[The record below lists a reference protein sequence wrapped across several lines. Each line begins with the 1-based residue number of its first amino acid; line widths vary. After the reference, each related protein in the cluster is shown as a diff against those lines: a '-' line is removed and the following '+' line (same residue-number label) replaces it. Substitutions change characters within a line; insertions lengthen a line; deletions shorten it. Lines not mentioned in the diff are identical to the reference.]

1 MSQHHFPFV
10 SVIMPIRN
18 EVEYVE
24 RSLSAVLRQ
33 DYPEDRFEVIVADGT
48 STDGTLQ
55 IIWKIQSKWPQL
67 RLVENPGKIVATGL
81 NAAISRARGEVIVR
95 VDGHCEIAPH
105 YVRRC
110 VEHLRSENSSVVG
123 GPIETVGETPLARV
137 IAAAMSSPFGVGNSA
152 FRTTRH
158 KTLLVDTV
166 PFPAYKRSVIEEAG
180 FADEELVRNQDDEY
194 NYRIRKLGGRVLL
207 AADVTSRYYS
217 RSTLFSLARQYY
229 QYGYWKVRVLQKHP
243 HQMSLRQFV
252 PPAFV
257 ASLMISLALI
267 SWQGSPIPLLFI
279 LVPYGLANLGASLWT
294 AHMQGWGK
302 IFLLPVVFAILHL
315 GYGLGFLWGL
325 LRFSRRWLRD

>member
-1 MSQHHFPFV
+1 MSQYHLPFV

-33 DYPEDRFEVIVADGT
+33 DYPADRFEVIVADGI

-55 IIWKIQSKWPQL
+55 VIKQIQSKWPQL
-67 RLVENPGKIVATGL
+67 WLVENPGKIVATGL

-110 VEHLRSENSSVVG
+110 VEHLRREDSSVVG
-123 GPIETVGETPLARV
+123 GSIETVGETPLARV

-152 FRTTRH
+152 FRTTKH
-158 KTLLVDTV
+158 KTLLVDSV
-166 PFPAYKRSVIEEAG
+166 PFPAYKRSVIEQAG
-180 FADEELVRNQDDEY
+180 PADEELVRNQDDEY
-194 NYRIRKLGGRVLL
+194 NYRIRKLGGSILL
-207 AADVTSRYYS
+207 ASDVNSRYYS
-217 RSTLFSLARQYY
+217 RSTLFSLARQYF
-229 QYGYWKVRVLQKHP
+229 QYGFWKVRVLQKHP

-267 SWQGSPIPLLFI
+267 FWQGSPIPLLTI
-279 LVPYGLANLGASLWT
+279 LVPYSLANLWAALGT
-294 AHMQGWGK
+294 AYKQGWGK
-302 IFLLPVVFAILHL
+302 MFLLPVVFAILHL
-315 GYGLGFLWGL
+315 SYGLGFLWGL
-325 LRFSRRWLRD
+325 LRFSRRWVRE